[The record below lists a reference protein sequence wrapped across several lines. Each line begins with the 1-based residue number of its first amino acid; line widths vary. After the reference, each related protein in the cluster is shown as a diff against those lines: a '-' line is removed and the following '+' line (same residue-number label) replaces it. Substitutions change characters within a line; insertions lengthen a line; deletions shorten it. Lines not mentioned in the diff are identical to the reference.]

1 MKCPSKISQRCLK
14 TEMKIFEC
22 PTCGS
27 KDVFVEK
34 SGNQT
39 GLYCGDC
46 GKWIKWI
53 TKDELRLV
61 NRQIELMKDSVVSQF
76 LESFKGEPHA

>member
-1 MKCPSKISQRCLK
+1 
-14 TEMKIFEC
+14 MKIFEC

-46 GKWIKWI
+46 GKWIKWLA
-53 TKDELRLV
+53 KDELRLAE
-61 NRQIELMKDSVVSQF
+61 RQIELMRDSVVLQ
-76 LESFKGEPHA
+76 LVEQLKGNTNE

>member
-1 MKCPSKISQRCLK
+1 MRCPSKTSQKCLK
-14 TEMKIFEC
+14 IEMKIFEC

-46 GKWIKWI
+46 GKWIKWL
-53 TKDELRLV
+53 TKDELRLAE
-61 NRQIELMKDSVVSQF
+61 RQIELMRDSVVLQ
-76 LESFKGEPHA
+76 LVEQLKGNTNE

>member
-1 MKCPSKISQRCLK
+1 
-14 TEMKIFEC
+14 MKIFEC

-46 GKWIKWI
+46 GKWIKWL
-53 TKDELRLV
+53 TKEEFRLAE
-61 NRQIELMKDSVVSQF
+61 RQIELMRDSVVLQ
-76 LESFKGEPHA
+76 LVEQLKGNTNE

>member
-1 MKCPSKISQRCLK
+1 
-14 TEMKIFEC
+14 MKIFEC

-46 GKWIKWI
+46 GKWIKWL
-53 TKDELRLV
+53 TKDELRLAE
-61 NRQIELMKDSVVSQF
+61 RQIELMRDSVVLQ
-76 LESFKGEPHA
+76 LVEQLKGNTNE